1 MMFYRSQFLSVFI
14 IAFSG
19 ASCGDDSKLVE
30 KREMQKIEIT
40 RLKGELALFEEKLKN
55 LPPDVSMDLKDAR
68 QLFEKQAAAVAGLE
82 KEVEDL
88 EAQKQALQSKFDAYR
103 VKYQAK

>member
-1 MMFYRSQFLSVFI
+1 MFSRSQFLSVLI

-30 KREMQKIEIT
+30 KREMQKIEIA

-103 VKYQAK
+103 VKYRAK